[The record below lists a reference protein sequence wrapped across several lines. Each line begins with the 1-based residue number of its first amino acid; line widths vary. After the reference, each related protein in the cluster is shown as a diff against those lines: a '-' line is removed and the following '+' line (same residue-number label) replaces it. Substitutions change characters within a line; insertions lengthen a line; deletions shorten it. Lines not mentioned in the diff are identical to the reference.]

1 MKVDGA
7 AEMTAQDA
15 TRRVLVVEDEQ
26 LLADLVSDYLRREGF
41 AVEQVGDGAAALK
54 RAREFRPDVVVL
66 DVGLPVLDGVEVCR
80 ELRRF
85 TDCYVIMLTARRD
98 ELDKL
103 VGLAV
108 GADDYLTKP
117 FSQRELVARVKAMLR
132 RPRADGTEPGTIA
145 VGRLTIDT
153 DGREVLLE
161 GTAVSLTPTEFD
173 LLATLA
179 SNPRLVLT
187 RQQLIEAVWGEPW
200 VGDERMVDVHIRNLR
215 RKLGDDAEAPRFV
228 RTVRGA
234 GYRIGSGA

>member
-1 MKVDGA
+1 VS
-7 AEMTAQDA
+7 TQDA

-26 LLADLVSDYLRREGF
+26 LLADLVGDYLRREGF
-41 AVEQVGDGAAALK
+41 AVEQVGDGAAALD

-66 DVGLPVLDGVEVCR
+66 DLGLPVLDGVEVCR

-98 ELDKL
+98 EVDKL

-132 RPRADGTEPGTIA
+132 RPRADESPTGTVT
-145 VGRLTIDT
+145 VGLLTIDI
-153 DGREVLLE
+153 DGREVFLGSE
-161 GTAVSLTPTEFD
+161 AVSLTATEFD

-179 SNPRLVLT
+179 TNPRLVMS
-187 RQQLIEAVWGEPW
+187 RRQLIEAVWGEPW
-200 VGDERMVDVHIRNLR
+200 VGDERMVDVHVRNLR
-215 RKLGDDAEAPRFV
+215 RKLGDDADAPRYV

>member
-1 MKVDGA
+1 
-7 AEMTAQDA
+7 MTTQDV

-26 LLADLVSDYLRREGF
+26 LLADLVGDYLRREGF
-41 AVEQVGDGAAALK
+41 EVEQVGDGAAALK

-132 RPRADGTEPGTIA
+132 RPRADVSEPGTIA
-145 VGRLTIDT
+145 VGPLTIDT
-153 DGREVLLE
+153 DGRDVLLD

-179 SNPRLVLT
+179 RNPRLVLT
-187 RQQLIEAVWGEPW
+187 RQQLIEAVWGESW

-215 RKLGDDAEAPRFV
+215 RKLGEDAEAPRFV